1 MRWSAASTFLQS
13 RVGRRLFAAFFVLVA
28 VLVGAVSLL
37 AYQLTDYIVRQS
49 ASQLSSEMTKAV
61 GINLIDRLRAAESLL
76 RIHAQSLAAGT
87 PPTALSERMAV
98 VFSNVRVEASASVLP
113 AGKGA
118 LASLR
123 VQDGDVPDTPPAVEL
138 VVPMEPWRVHGT
150 LNAEYLW
157 ENAQSGTHRICFSGA
172 GFARPYCQGVQE
184 TGAAVIRS
192 ASRVADGR
200 AFGGGGLARLR
211 QQLRRG
217 LAAEQGG
224 LRAARTPRGG
234 RNRAE
239 RNARGRDPAAFHR
252 HCGGHADHRQV
263 HRQPRA
269 VLDIGGAEAAVAAR
283 RDADRGQDF
292 VARHDGAAG
301 ADEER
306 VKQDNAFA
314 RRTG

>member
-113 AGKGA
+113 AGTGA

-192 ASRVADGR
+192 EREIFFRPYPAPVEQPDATYDLQSDALWQDG
-200 AFGGGGLARLR
+200 FGIVFGELLGRPGA
-211 QQLRRG
+211 
-217 LAAEQGG
+217 LAARPRRPPVVFYHAEFDPGR
-224 LRAARTPRGG
+224 RAARREALLRAGG
-234 RNRAE
+234 FGE
-239 RNARGRDPAAFHR
+239 
-252 HCGGHADHRQV
+252 
-263 HRQPRA
+263 A
-269 VLDIGGAEAAVAAR
+269 VRPGELLALIR
-283 RDADRGQDF
+283 S
-292 VARHDGAAG
+292 
-301 ADEER
+301 
-306 VKQDNAFA
+306 AFA
-314 RRTG
+314 SSD

>member
-123 VQDGDVPDTPPAVEL
+123 V
-138 VVPMEPWRVHGT
+138 
-150 LNAEYLW
+150 
-157 ENAQSGTHRICFSGA
+157 
-172 GFARPYCQGVQE
+172 
-184 TGAAVIRS
+184 
-192 ASRVADGR
+192 
-200 AFGGGGLARLR
+200 
-211 QQLRRG
+211 
-217 LAAEQGG
+217 
-224 LRAARTPRGG
+224 
-234 RNRAE
+234 
-239 RNARGRDPAAFHR
+239 
-252 HCGGHADHRQV
+252 
-263 HRQPRA
+263 
-269 VLDIGGAEAAVAAR
+269 
-283 RDADRGQDF
+283 
-292 VARHDGAAG
+292 
-301 ADEER
+301 
-306 VKQDNAFA
+306 
-314 RRTG
+314 